1 MSPGR
6 GHPFIVPE
14 VARVFEPMERCDVL
28 IVGGGP
34 AGSSCAWALG
44 GSGLDVV
51 VMDRSPFPR
60 DKVCAGWI
68 TPPLTEILGLDLTD
82 YARDHTLQPIT
93 AFRTGLLGGRP
104 IDTGYDRTVSYGI
117 RRCELDDY
125 LLRRAGARLI
135 LGESVREIARD
146 GAEWIVNGRLRAPML
161 VGAGGHACP
170 VARHLRGDA
179 NGQVP
184 VIRAQEAE
192 FPVPRG
198 AGGAVRGEAPE
209 LYFCADLAGYGW
221 VFRKGDY
228 LNVGLGREDPR
239 DLPGHVARFCAW
251 LRETGRL
258 DQDPTGFKG
267 HAYRLYD
274 AGMPSPVADGVL
286 LIGDAAG
293 LAHPQTGEGIRPAA
307 ESGLAAAA
315 TIRESAGDY
324 RMGRLAGYVERL
336 QGSLGRPGAG
346 PSGWIPGVA
355 RRALGRALLRSPWLT
370 RRVVLDGWFLQ
381 GI

>member
-1 MSPGR
+1 
-6 GHPFIVPE
+6 
-14 VARVFEPMERCDVL
+14 MERCDVL

-34 AGSSCAWALG
+34 AGSSCAWALR

-68 TPPLTEILGLDLTD
+68 TPPLIEALKVDLTD
-82 YARDHTLQPIT
+82 YARDRTLQPIS

-104 IDTGYDRTVSYGI
+104 IDTDYDRTVSYGI

-135 LGESVREIARD
+135 LGEPVREIAWD

-170 VARHLRGDA
+170 VARHLRGDT
-179 NGQVP
+179 NGQAP

-192 FPVPRG
+192 FPVPKG
-198 AGGAVRGEAPE
+198 SGGAVRGEAPE

-239 DLPGHVARFCAW
+239 DLRGHVERFCAW

-274 AGMPSPVADGVL
+274 AAMQSPVADGAL

-315 TIRESAGDY
+315 TIRESACDY
-324 RMGRLAGYVERL
+324 RVGRLGGYVERL
-336 QGSLGRPGAG
+336 HGRLGRPGAG
-346 PSGWIPGVA
+346 PSRWIPGVA
-355 RRALGRALLRSPWLT
+355 RRALGRALLRSPGLT

-381 GI
+381 GV